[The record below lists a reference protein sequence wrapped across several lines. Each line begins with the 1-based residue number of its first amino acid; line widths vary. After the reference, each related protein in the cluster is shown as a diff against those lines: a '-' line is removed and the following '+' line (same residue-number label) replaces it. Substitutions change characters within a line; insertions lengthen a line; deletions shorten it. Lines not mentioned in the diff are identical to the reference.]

1 MTGQRN
7 DSVVNKNWIGYG
19 SKDANETFSEI
30 FVYNYTGLREQSN
43 QAKFE
48 DMFLENIGHCKIMTN
63 YPNPIKVGIIIL
75 ILKFIT
81 VFFLLPILLMLFFIV
96 LYLSHMIVG
105 IVFQLAILILH
116 IKSN

>member
-1 MTGQRN
+1 MA
-7 DSVVNKNWIGYG
+7 NKNWIGYG

-63 YPNPIKVGIIIL
+63 YPNPIKVGISIL
-75 ILKFIT
+75 ILKFVT
-81 VFFLLPILLMLFFIV
+81 FFFTSHTFNAIFHSFFPFS
-96 LYLSHMIVG
+96 YDCRNCYQ
-105 IVFQLAILILH
+105 F
-116 IKSN
+116 